1 MNDDSERQELL
12 REIEKL
18 RLERQRLTDGLINA
32 TRQIKAYEQAI
43 AASGKTKYRYISE
56 VDMDVYQIDE
66 NGEVI
71 KHSVPVSWVTIKQ
84 LLGHVRDYAD
94 SLMKQR
100 LGSTIPDGGSNA

>member
-1 MNDDSERQELL
+1 MSSEP
-12 REIEKL
+12 I
-18 RLERQRLTDGLINA
+18 RLTQYSHGAGCGCKIAPSVLTKILDKVPSQVRDPGLLVGYDS
-32 TRQIKAYEQAI
+32 RDD
-43 AASGKTKYRYISE
+43 AA
-56 VDMDVYQIDE
+56 VYQIDE

-100 LGSTIPDGGSNA
+100 LGSTIPDGGPNA